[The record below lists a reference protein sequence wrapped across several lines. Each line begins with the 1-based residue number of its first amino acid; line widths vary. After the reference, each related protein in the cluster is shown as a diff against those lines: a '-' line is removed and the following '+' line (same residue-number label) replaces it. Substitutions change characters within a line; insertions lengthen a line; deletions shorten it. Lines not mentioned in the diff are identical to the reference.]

1 MDKKQCERMFEQM
14 QPPEA
19 VVQRL
24 QQRIHAEEAAS
35 LAEQQ
40 PNRSIQTLH
49 TTTAPPPPKRI
60 RCSWQK
66 FSGGVVAAVFLLSMG
81 TVISYHLKHDEQV
94 FVPSSESTTEA
105 SETPKTTTQSLVL
118 QYQGQNLQ
126 EMAVVNPDKVEVQDT
141 LGEGSLI
148 DADGTT
154 TVSVYQVYW
163 KDTATIEESVVAAEW
178 NGTQYLFV
186 LVPDVIRTV
195 KDYSISEDWIS
206 SGSFTFLDED
216 QMTERTYEN
225 YTREELSPLFT
236 FLQNN
241 ADSINF
247 SSGLSS
253 DADVSEE
260 QVQMTDRFTWDYA
273 ITISSDC
280 LDFSGVL
287 YFDVGDGVWKMDLLD
302 RQAYFLSTPE
312 ILSEMLSEVAA
323 SHAVVPNTQ
332 RENASED
339 NSTATGKLLGRAA
352 IDGSNPK
359 NTTIQD
365 LQPQLLDQPFSF
377 QQVSGSLVNAYTGT
391 AFNETGAI
399 EEIRSLTTFQI
410 DLATRTKDVLRTV
423 ASPPDSQSDSREA
436 ATWEYIYAN
445 QQKLSMEQVWT
456 ANNWYTIY
464 PDLQCY
470 TVLDAGTDEWTN
482 YDTAVN
488 MLADGTIFE
497 DGIFYLGQEF
507 SARSEDLEGVVV
519 PQNLFVF
526 GTVSYLNRDCYL
538 VGKYEDGSITRYLID
553 MEQWIALKRETVSAD
568 FQKIDYFKEI
578 LFDEEAVP
586 VPEVEESSL
595 TAGMQYLP

>member
-66 FSGGVVAAVFLLSMG
+66 FSGGVVAAVLLLSMG
-81 TVISYHLKHDEQV
+81 TVIGYHLKHGEQV
-94 FVPSSESTTEA
+94 FVPSSESTLEA
-105 SETPKTTTQSLVL
+105 SETPKATQSLVL

-126 EMAVVNPDKVEVQDT
+126 EMAVVNPDRVEVQDM

-186 LVPDVIRTV
+186 FVPDVIRTV

-216 QMTERTYEN
+216 QITERTYEN
-225 YTREELSPLFT
+225 YTNEELSPLFT

-247 SSGLSS
+247 SSGISP
-253 DADVSEE
+253 DAPEE
-260 QVQMTDRFTWDYA
+260 NVQMTDQFSWDYA
-273 ITISSDC
+273 ITISSDW

-312 ILSEMLSEVAA
+312 FLTEMLSEVAA
-323 SHAVVPNTQ
+323 SHAVVPNT
-332 RENASED
+332 RNGNASE
-339 NSTATGKLLGRAA
+339 NITSATGELLGRTA

-365 LQPQLLDQPFSF
+365 LQAQLLDQPFSF
-377 QQVSGSLVNAYTGT
+377 QQVSGSLVDSYTGMSSDG
-391 AFNETGAI
+391 TGAI
-399 EEIRSLTTFQI
+399 EETRSLTTFQI

-445 QQKLSMEQVWT
+445 QQTLSMEQIWT

-470 TVLDAGTDEWTN
+470 TVLNAGTDEWTN

-526 GTVSYLNRDCYL
+526 GTVSYLNRNCYL
-538 VGKYEDGSITRYLID
+538 VGKYEDGSVTRYLID
-553 MEQWIALKRETVSAD
+553 MEQWIALKRETVGAD

-578 LFDEEAVP
+578 LFDEAATP
-586 VPEVEESSL
+586 VPEVAESSL

>member
-1 MDKKQCERMFEQM
+1 MW
-14 QPPEA
+14 
-19 VVQRL
+19 QRNG
-24 QQRIHAEEAAS
+24 AE
-35 LAEQQ
+35 
-40 PNRSIQTLH
+40 RSI
-49 TTTAPPPPKRI
+49 
-60 RCSWQK
+60 
-66 FSGGVVAAVFLLSMG
+66 
-81 TVISYHLKHDEQV
+81 
-94 FVPSSESTTEA
+94 
-105 SETPKTTTQSLVL
+105 
-118 QYQGQNLQ
+118 
-126 EMAVVNPDKVEVQDT
+126 
-141 LGEGSLI
+141 
-148 DADGTT
+148 
-154 TVSVYQVYW
+154 
-163 KDTATIEESVVAAEW
+163 
-178 NGTQYLFV
+178 
-186 LVPDVIRTV
+186 
-195 KDYSISEDWIS
+195 KDYPIIENWIS

-216 QMTERTYEN
+216 QITERTYEN
-225 YTREELSPLFT
+225 YTNEELSPLFT

-253 DADVSEE
+253 DADVLEE
-260 QVQMTDRFTWDYA
+260 NVQMTDRFTWDYA

-312 ILSEMLSEVAA
+312 ILTEMLSEVAV

-332 RENASED
+332 NGNASE
-339 NSTATGKLLGRAA
+339 NSTSATGELLGRAA

-359 NTTIQD
+359 NTTMQD
-365 LQPQLLDQPFSF
+365 LQPQLLNQPFSF
-377 QQVSGSLVNAYTGT
+377 QQVSGSLVDSYTGMSSDG
-391 AFNETGAI
+391 TGTI

-410 DLATRTKDVLRTV
+410 DLATKTKDVLRTV
-423 ASPPDSQSDSREA
+423 ESPPDSQSDSREA

-445 QQKLSMEQVWT
+445 LQKLSMEQVWT

-497 DGIFYLGQEF
+497 NGIFYLGQEF
-507 SARSEDLEGVVV
+507 SARSENLEGVVV

-526 GTVSYLNRDCYL
+526 GTVSYLNRGCYL

-553 MEQWIALKRETVSAD
+553 MEQWIALKRETVGAD

-578 LFDEEAVP
+578 LFDEAAAP

>member
-49 TTTAPPPPKRI
+49 TKTAPPPSKCI

-66 FSGGVVAAVFLLSMG
+66 FSGGIVAAVFLLSMG
-81 TVISYHLKHDEQV
+81 TVIGYHLKHTEQV
-94 FVPSSESTTEA
+94 FVPSSESTPEA
-105 SETPKTTTQSLVL
+105 SETPKATQSLVL

-126 EMAVVNPDKVEVQDT
+126 EMAVVNPDRVEVQNT

-148 DADGTT
+148 DADGAT
-154 TVSVYQVYW
+154 TVSVYQVYL
-163 KDTATIEESVVAAEW
+163 KDIATVEETVVAAEW
-178 NGTQYLFV
+178 NGTQYLFISI
-186 LVPDVIRTV
+186 PDVVRTV
-195 KDYSISEDWIS
+195 KDYPIIKDWIS

-216 QMTERTYEN
+216 QITERTYEN
-225 YTREELSPLFT
+225 YTNEELLPLFT
-236 FLQNN
+236 FLQDN

-253 DADVSEE
+253 DADVAEE
-260 QVQMTDRFTWDYA
+260 NVQMTDRFTWDYA
-273 ITISSDC
+273 ITISSDW

-312 ILSEMLSEVAA
+312 ILTEMLSEVAA

-332 RENASED
+332 RENASEG

-352 IDGSNPK
+352 IDANNPK
-359 NTTIQD
+359 NTTMQD

-377 QQVSGSLVNAYTGT
+377 QQVSGSLVGSYTGMSSDG
-391 AFNETGAI
+391 TGAI

-423 ASPPDSQSDSREA
+423 EPPPDSQSDSREA
-436 ATWEYIYAN
+436 ETWEYIYAN

-553 MEQWIALKRETVSAD
+553 MEQWIALKRETVGTD

-578 LFDEEAVP
+578 LFDEAATP

>member
-1 MDKKQCERMFEQM
+1 
-14 QPPEA
+14 
-19 VVQRL
+19 
-24 QQRIHAEEAAS
+24 
-35 LAEQQ
+35 
-40 PNRSIQTLH
+40 
-49 TTTAPPPPKRI
+49 
-60 RCSWQK
+60 
-66 FSGGVVAAVFLLSMG
+66 
-81 TVISYHLKHDEQV
+81 
-94 FVPSSESTTEA
+94 
-105 SETPKTTTQSLVL
+105 
-118 QYQGQNLQ
+118 
-126 EMAVVNPDKVEVQDT
+126 
-141 LGEGSLI
+141 
-148 DADGTT
+148 
-154 TVSVYQVYW
+154 
-163 KDTATIEESVVAAEW
+163 
-178 NGTQYLFV
+178 
-186 LVPDVIRTV
+186 
-195 KDYSISEDWIS
+195 
-206 SGSFTFLDED
+206 
-216 QMTERTYEN
+216 
-225 YTREELSPLFT
+225 
-236 FLQNN
+236 
-241 ADSINF
+241 
-247 SSGLSS
+247 
-253 DADVSEE
+253 
-260 QVQMTDRFTWDYA
+260 MTDRFTWDYA

-312 ILSEMLSEVAA
+312 ILTEMLSEVAA

-332 RENASED
+332 NGNASE
-339 NSTATGKLLGRAA
+339 NSTSATGKLLGRAA

-365 LQPQLLDQPFSF
+365 LQPQLLNQPFSF
-377 QQVSGSLVNAYTGT
+377 RQVSGSLVDSYTGMSSDG
-391 AFNETGAI
+391 TGAI

-423 ASPPDSQSDSREA
+423 EPPPDSQSDSGEA

-553 MEQWIALKRETVSAD
+553 MEQWIALKRESVGAD

-578 LFDEEAVP
+578 LFDEAATP

>member
-66 FSGGVVAAVFLLSMG
+66 LSGGVVAAVFLLSMG
-81 TVISYHLKHDEQV
+81 TVIGYHLKHDEQV
-94 FVPSSESTTEA
+94 FVPSSESTPEA
-105 SETPKTTTQSLVL
+105 SETPKATQSLVL

-126 EMAVVNPDKVEVQDT
+126 EMAVVNPDRVEVQDM
-141 LGEGSLI
+141 LGEGSLMG
-148 DADGTT
+148 ADGAT
-154 TVSVYQVYW
+154 TVSVYQVYL

-253 DADVSEE
+253 DADVPEE

-312 ILSEMLSEVAA
+312 ILTEMLSEVAA

-332 RENASED
+332 DGNASE
-339 NSTATGKLLGRAA
+339 NSTSATGELLGRAA

-377 QQVSGSLVNAYTGT
+377 QQVSGSLVDSYTGMSSDG
-391 AFNETGAI
+391 TGAI

-423 ASPPDSQSDSREA
+423 ASPPDSQSDSMGIHLCESA
-436 ATWEYIYAN
+436 ETFHGAGLDSKQLVYH
-445 QQKLSMEQVWT
+445 LSGFAVLYGFRC
-456 ANNWYTIY
+456 WY
-464 PDLQCY
+464 
-470 TVLDAGTDEWTN
+470 GRMDE
-482 YDTAVN
+482 
-488 MLADGTIFE
+488 L
-497 DGIFYLGQEF
+497 
-507 SARSEDLEGVVV
+507 
-519 PQNLFVF
+519 
-526 GTVSYLNRDCYL
+526 
-538 VGKYEDGSITRYLID
+538 
-553 MEQWIALKRETVSAD
+553 
-568 FQKIDYFKEI
+568 
-578 LFDEEAVP
+578 
-586 VPEVEESSL
+586 
-595 TAGMQYLP
+595 

>member
-81 TVISYHLKHDEQV
+81 TVIGYHLKHGEQV

-105 SETPKTTTQSLVL
+105 SGTPKTTTQSLVL

-126 EMAVVNPDKVEVQDT
+126 EMAVVNPDRVEVQDM
-141 LGEGSLI
+141 LGEGSLMGV
-148 DADGTT
+148 DEAT
-154 TVSVYQVYW
+154 TVSVYQVYL

-186 LVPDVIRTV
+186 FVPDVIRTV

-216 QMTERTYEN
+216 QITERTYEN
-225 YTREELSPLFT
+225 YTNEELSPLFT

-247 SSGLSS
+247 SSGISP
-253 DADVSEE
+253 DAPEE
-260 QVQMTDRFTWDYA
+260 NVQMTDQFSWDYA
-273 ITISSDC
+273 ITISSDW

-312 ILSEMLSEVAA
+312 ILTEMLSEVAA

-332 RENASED
+332 NGNASE
-339 NSTATGKLLGRAA
+339 NITSATGELLGRGA
-352 IDGSNPK
+352 IDVGNPK
-359 NTTIQD
+359 NTTMQD
-365 LQPQLLDQPFSF
+365 LQAQLLDQPFSF
-377 QQVSGSLVNAYTGT
+377 QQVSGSLVDSYTGMSSDGT
-391 AFNETGAI
+391 EAT

-423 ASPPDSQSDSREA
+423 ASPPDSQSDSSKA

-488 MLADGTIFE
+488 MLVDGTVFE
-497 DGIFYLGQEF
+497 DGIFYLGREF

-538 VGKYEDGSITRYLID
+538 IGKYEDGSITRYLID
-553 MEQWIALKRETVSAD
+553 MEQWIALKRESVGAD

-578 LFDEEAVP
+578 LFDEAATP
-586 VPEVEESSL
+586 VPEVEKSSL